1 MGGKGGARK
10 EVDKKLAMARQDR
23 NLRTMEPENSQIW
36 IFSRHFLRS
45 WCPFYL
51 CYIFKIH
58 FGSDHLMNIAPTS
71 LSHFLGSSEFWAL
84 RLQGDVFV
92 ALQSFRHLDVPC
104 FSSISSFHDA
114 GIWGY
119 VSWGLRLRWG
129 GFCCARKLPSEVTS
143 PFHPFIRCPPLT
155 CQCHWHHLHL
165 KSHPSQHFA
174 LNIQLHL

>member
-45 WCPFYL
+45 WCPF
-51 CYIFKIH
+51 F
-58 FGSDHLMNIAPTS
+58 
-71 LSHFLGSSEFWAL
+71 LSMFSKSILDLIIWWILPQHHFLGSSEFGTL